1 MELKEQLQQ
10 SLQQEVLHSEEQ
22 RAFIEVLKE
31 VLEKNLGNIGLL
43 EYLEEAKISSEE
55 KKLDLY
61 VEMLRMKHSLEQ
73 QQLKIEEF
81 QNEKQ
86 QIVNKLS

>member
-43 EYLEEAKISSEE
+43 EYLEEAKNSSEE